1 MMSLNIK
8 DPEAHKLAQ
17 EISKTTGETMTEAV
31 TIALR
36 ERIAR
41 LRRARKADATAAELL
56 AIGKRCAEQLKQQ
69 PLDHGSLLYDEKGLP
84 K

>member
-1 MMSLNIK
+1 MSLNIK

-17 EISKTTGETMTEAV
+17 ELAKATGETMTEAV
-31 TIALR
+31 TVALK

-41 LRRARKADATAAELL
+41 IRRSRKADATAAELL
-56 AIGKRCAEQLKQQ
+56 AIGKRCAEQLQGL
-69 PLDHGSLLYDEKGLP
+69 PMDHGSLLYDDKGLP

>member
-1 MMSLNIK
+1 MSLNIK

-17 EISKTTGETMTEAV
+17 ELAKATGETMTEAV
-31 TIALR
+31 TVALK

-41 LRRARKADATAAELL
+41 IRRSRKADAIAAELL
-56 AIGKRCAEQLKQQ
+56 AIGKRCAEQLQGL
-69 PLDHGSLLYDEKGLP
+69 PMDHGSLLYDDKGLP

>member
-1 MMSLNIK
+1 MSLNIK

-17 EISKTTGETMTEAV
+17 ELAKATGETMTEAV
-31 TIALR
+31 TVALK

-41 LRRARKADATAAELL
+41 IRRSRKADATAAEWL
-56 AIGKRCAEQLKQQ
+56 AIGKRCGEQLQGL
-69 PLDHGSLLYDEKGLP
+69 PMDHGSLLYDDQGLP

>member
-1 MMSLNIK
+1 MSLNIK

-17 EISKTTGETMTEAV
+17 ELSKTTGETLTEAV
-31 TIALR
+31 TVALR

-41 LRRARKADATAAELL
+41 LRRSRKAISTTAELL
-56 AIGKRCAEQLKQQ
+56 AIGKRCAEQLQR
-69 PLDHGSLLYDEKGLP
+69 PPVDHGFLLYDDKGLP

>member
-1 MMSLNIK
+1 MSLNIK

-17 EISKTTGETMTEAV
+17 ELSKTTGETMTEAV
-31 TIALR
+31 TVALR

-41 LRRARKADATAAELL
+41 IRRSRKADATAAELL
-56 AIGKRCAEQLKQQ
+56 AIGKRCAEQLQG
-69 PLDHGSLLYDEKGLP
+69 PPIDHGSLLYDDKGLP

>member
-1 MMSLNIK
+1 MSLNIK

-17 EISKTTGETMTEAV
+17 ELSKATGETMTEAV

-36 ERIAR
+36 ERIVR
-41 LRRARKADATAAELL
+41 LRRARKADATTAELL
-56 AIGKRCAEQLKQQ
+56 AIGKRCAEQLQRHR
-69 PLDHGSLLYDEKGLP
+69 LDHGSLLYDEKGLP